1 MAFST
6 SPYFCFGVV
15 LYNIKKADHQR
26 SDTNMLYDIK
36 KADHQWSDMNIG
48 KLDTSFDIVRP
59 KGVLRICY
67 NMLK

>member
-36 KADHQWSDMNIG
+36 KADHQ
-48 KLDTSFDIVRP
+48 
-59 KGVLRICY
+59 
-67 NMLK
+67 